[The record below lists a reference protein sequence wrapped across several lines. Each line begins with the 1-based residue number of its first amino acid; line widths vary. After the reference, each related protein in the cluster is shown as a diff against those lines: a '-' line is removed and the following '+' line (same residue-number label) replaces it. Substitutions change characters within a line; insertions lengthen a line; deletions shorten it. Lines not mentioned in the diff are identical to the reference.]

1 MELAKLKAILE
12 SLIMS
17 SNTPLSV
24 DRLLAVFSDEER
36 PEKNELREALQSLQQ
51 DYADKSVELKEVSS
65 GFRFQVR
72 KEYSDWVSRLWEERP
87 QRYSRALLETLALI
101 AYKQPITRG
110 DIEQIRGVTVNTQI
124 IKTLLEREWIEIV
137 GERDVPGKP
146 SLYGTT
152 KQFLDYFNLTSL
164 EDLPSLP
171 PIRDLDLI
179 AAELNLGISP
189 TDSSAGEEKVVNL
202 AATQEEE
209 SEDVAVES
217 ATAS

>member
-36 PEKNELREALQSLQQ
+36 PEKTVLREVLQELQQ
-51 DYADKSVELKEVSS
+51 DYADKSIELKEVSS

-72 KEYSDWVSRLWEERP
+72 KDYADWVSRLWEERP

-164 EDLPSLP
+164 EDLPTLP

-179 AAELNLGISP
+179 AAELNLGLAPDAPSNE
-189 TDSSAGEEKVVNL
+189 DKVVSL
-202 AATQEEE
+202 AAEQEQDQDE
-209 SEDVAVES
+209 VAVES